1 MQGINLLL
9 LRTGEMVLAGVGIG
23 LGSQF
28 SRPCRQRSRWHL
40 EKNATQW
47 QLTSTSIMQGTK
59 IVRVRKVSTST
70 EVTKKNASWFIAG
83 SPARKSP
90 PKAIAMTSPA
100 AEMIHLRTTFAQ
112 IFAQHHRKRICSRG
126 KWAARTRSSRGPESP
141 RIARRSRARGTP
153 VHNTHVCLQQDRTRR
168 PAELRRTATREMM
181 KTS

>member
-1 MQGINLLL
+1 MPL

-28 SRPCRQRSRWHL
+28 SRP
-40 EKNATQW
+40 
-47 QLTSTSIMQGTK
+47 STSIMQGTK

-100 AEMIHLRTTFAQ
+100 AEMIHLRNTCANRSAPPNEDLAVAEANGWHGPGLGEAQ
-112 IFAQHHRKRICSRG
+112 SHRG
-126 KWAARTRSSRGPESP
+126 VLVVTELAELLRTMH
-141 RIARRSRARGTP
+141 IA
-153 VHNTHVCLQQDRTRR
+153 CLQQDHTRR
-168 PAELRRTATREMM
+168 LAELRRTATREMM

>member
-100 AEMIHLRTTFAQ
+100 AEMIHLRNTCANRSAPPIEDLAVAEANGWHGPGLGEAQ
-112 IFAQHHRKRICSRG
+112 SHRGVLVVAELAELLC
-126 KWAARTRSSRGPESP
+126 T
-141 RIARRSRARGTP
+141 
-153 VHNTHVCLQQDRTRR
+153 THVCLQQDRTRR
-168 PAELRRTATREMM
+168 LAALGRTATREMM